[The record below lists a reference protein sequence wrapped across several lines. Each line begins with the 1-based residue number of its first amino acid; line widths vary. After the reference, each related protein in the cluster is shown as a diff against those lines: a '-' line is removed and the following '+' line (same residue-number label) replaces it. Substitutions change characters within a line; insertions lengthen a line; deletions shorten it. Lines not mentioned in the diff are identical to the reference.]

1 MPRIAFNA
9 DAAAATTQAELK
21 MSHLPTT
28 MFFIS
33 IRVLGYAL
41 IGLMGVTILYACII
55 AILNW
60 TQIAV

>member
-1 MPRIAFNA
+1 
-9 DAAAATTQAELK
+9 